1 MGTTRRPPWGTILR
15 WAVCILAI
23 SYIVHSTQWDQ
34 LRQAVATADRR
45 LAFFS
50 ILAFAPAPLLLALR
64 LKWLLVVND
73 VHLSVW
79 QAIKVSFA
87 GNFIINALPVGT
99 SGGDAVKAYYIART
113 TPLKHEAITTVFF
126 DRVIGVVSLLAMS
139 GTVVLL
145 DWRNPAFA
153 AFGQTIAIAV
163 VVLVAGSCI
172 YFSFRLR
179 RLFRLD
185 LLLERLPL
193 SAHIQRIDKA
203 VFAFR
208 YHIRRVL
215 ASLILTVVMQVICI
229 VSLFIAGWALGMVA
243 DPDRPLASLPIYLAY
258 TPLCF
263 LAGALPLGVME
274 GVYQGLFTQA
284 AGLGT
289 PEAAVLLSLFSRIIQ
304 LIWALPGALVVLK
317 AGRTDSDDG
326 HPNVSNDTRDDG
338 V

>member
-1 MGTTRRPPWGTILR
+1 METTRRPPWGAILR

-23 SYIVHSTQWDQ
+23 SYIVHSIQWDQ
-34 LRQAVATADRR
+34 LRQAVATVDRR

-50 ILAFAPAPLLLALR
+50 ILGFAPAPLLLALR

-79 QAIKVSFA
+79 QAIKVTFA

-99 SGGDAVKAYYIART
+99 GGGDAVKAYYIART
-113 TPLKHEAITTVFF
+113 TSLKHEAVTTVFF
-126 DRVIGVVSLLAMS
+126 DRVIGVISLLGMS
-139 GTVVLL
+139 GTVVILN
-145 DWRNPAFA
+145 WRNPAFA
-153 AFGQTIAIAV
+153 AFGHTIGIM
-163 VVLVAGSCI
+163 VLLLAFGSCI
-172 YFSFRLR
+172 YFSRRVRQWLRPGRLV
-179 RLFRLD
+179 
-185 LLLERLPL
+185 ERLPM
-193 SAHIQRIDKA
+193 STHIQRIDKT

-208 YHIRRVL
+208 YRIRRVL
-215 ASLILTVVMQVICI
+215 ASLILTVVMQAICI

-274 GVYQGLFTQA
+274 GVYQGLFAET

-304 LIWALPGALVVLK
+304 LIWALPGVLVVLK
-317 AGRTDSDDG
+317 AGRPHSSDG

-338 V
+338 A